1 MLHKLNNLLCFY
13 LLVRQERISKLHLEY
28 LVTKFKSFVLCD
40 ENISDSLIESYI
52 THLYD
57 NYNVKFLIIFD
68 SYFGR
73 NSVKSIYNNVD
84 LIGYHPIYRIEVLE
98 NVDIETK
105 KEIMYYYNIYDLAY
119 DNKV

>member
-13 LLVRQERISKLHLEY
+13 LLVKQEHITKPHLEY
-28 LVTKFKSFVLCD
+28 LVTKFKSLVLND

-57 NYNVKFLIIFD
+57 NHNVKFLIIFD
-68 SYFGR
+68 SFFGR
-73 NSVKSIYNNVD
+73 NTFKSIYDNVD
-84 LIGYHPIYRIEVLE
+84 LIGYHVIYRIEVLE

-105 KEIMYYYNIYDLAY
+105 KEIMYYYNIYDLEY
-119 DNKV
+119 DNEV